1 MSIPLPATFPT
12 PQEELLLELVLCPDA
27 EFATLF
33 AQWCKKIAFDDL
45 DYALVRLLPLVSLRL
60 RRTTIDTP
68 LVQRI
73 HGVYKKAWVHNQLT
87 VAAVKKVLPHFEQ
100 AGIPVVTLKGLP
112 LLYAAYKDTGARF
125 VGDADMIIHPRHAQ
139 AAMEIMRQQGF
150 DYIKPS
156 YRRAA
161 PRAQELAQ
169 MSFTDPQARQEIDI
183 HFSLFEPEVY
193 ARTVA
198 LFLGRELAHAMSYN
212 ALFPHVQSYMLGDTK
227 SLMLGPE
234 DMLIHVV
241 VHGARHNKHRP
252 VRWVADAA
260 AIIRSLPVQW
270 DMLVERAV
278 LFGFLPEVRTALT
291 YLSERFGVPIPRETV
306 EQLSSLPISHT
317 EMAHYYE
324 RAQWEV
330 PRLRTLALI
339 RYRYRGRPLSLAG
352 FALSKL
358 MRLVAKKTV
367 YAR

>member
-1 MSIPLPATFPT
+1 MNIPLPATFPT
-12 PQEELLLELVLCPDA
+12 LQEELLLEMVLCNDA
-27 EFATLF
+27 EFDTLF
-33 AQWCKKIAFDDL
+33 ARWCKKVAFDDL

-112 LLYAAYKDTGARF
+112 LLYAAYKDVGARF
-125 VGDADMIIHPRHAQ
+125 AGDADMIIQPRHAQ
-139 AAMEIMRQQGF
+139 VAMEIMRQQGF
-150 DYIKPS
+150 DYIKPP

-169 MSFTDPQARQEIDI
+169 MSFTDPQTHQEIDI

-198 LFLGRELAHAMSYN
+198 LFWGRELTHPMSYN
-212 ALFPHVQSYMLGDTK
+212 ALLPHVQSYMLGDTE

-270 DMLVERAV
+270 DVLVERTV
-278 LFGFLPEVRTALT
+278 LFGFLPEMRTALT
-291 YLSERFGVPIPRETV
+291 YLSERFGVPIPRETL
-306 EQLSSLPISHT
+306 EQLSALPIPHA
-317 EMAHYYE
+317 EMTRYYE
-324 RAQWEV
+324 RAQWKV

-339 RYRYRGRPLSLAG
+339 RYRYRGRPLE
-352 FALSKL
+352 L
-358 MRLVAKKTV
+358 MRFILAKLKRLFSKKPA
-367 YAR
+367 YAK